1 MTFISP
7 RILLDNP
14 VVSPGGTLTGVAT
27 ITLDKEIKFTDITL
41 RFRGVS
47 YVYETRQNG
56 SAVGYREYRETH
68 THVDFLQSF
77 AGHGSLGRLSAG
89 TYVYPFCF
97 PVPLC
102 SMCTCLSV
110 RKEKYDRSF
119 KNMTLGWTCIP
130 RTDDSTIAYPLP
142 GSFYGRKD
150 MFVEYRLRLKIERL
164 REILS
169 DKAADSV
176 SVLMVPLPGELGSQ
190 AGFDDVWEAVARN
203 SSSAKCAKLPDDY
216 FRKGSLTRSRA
227 LSGMFSKKHTY
238 VNVRSTLDVSLPE
251 GHVPTLKPF
260 EMHIFYSIV
269 DVDDVSQLV
278 GVLDVAVISVSISL
292 RSKAESTVYGFKGTA
307 SKNKVTIFEN
317 TNCNIPIVFPDTAGR
332 PKVRID
338 PLLFESIQIE
348 DYTAP
353 TFEIMSM
360 WINYELNISV
370 TFTFNGENRSTLDI
384 SRPVVVRAPSQ
395 YKMGPN
401 MGLDARL
408 CAEKNIEDRDV
419 FDY

>member
-1 MTFISP
+1 MTSISP

-14 VVSPGGTLTGVAT
+14 VVSPGGTVTGVAT
-27 ITLDKEIKFTDITL
+27 ITLDKEIEFTDITL

-97 PVPLC
+97 SVPLC

-119 KNMTLGWTCIP
+119 KNMTLGVIL
-130 RTDDSTIAYPLP
+130 REEGYARRISSST
-142 GSFYGRKD
+142 
-150 MFVEYRLRLKIERL
+150 EIERL

-169 DKAADSV
+169 DKTADSV

-190 AGFDDVWEAVARN
+190 PGFDDFWEAVAQN
-203 SSSAKCAKLPDDY
+203 SSLAKCAKLPDDY

-238 VNVRSTLDVSLPE
+238 VNVRSTLDVSLHE
-251 GHVPTLKPF
+251 
-260 EMHIFYSIV
+260 
-269 DVDDVSQLV
+269 DDVSQLV

-292 RSKAESTVYGFKGTA
+292 RSKAESTLYGFKATA

-317 TNCNIPIVFPDTAGR
+317 TNCNIPLVFPATAGR
-332 PKVRID
+332 PRVRID
-338 PLLFESIQIE
+338 LLLFESIQIE
-348 DYTAP
+348 DYIAP

-360 WINYELNISV
+360 WINYELNVSV
-370 TFTFNGENRSTLDI
+370 TFALNAETRSTLDI
-384 SRPVVVRAPSQ
+384 SRPVVVRFPSE
-395 YKMGPN
+395 YKIGPN

>member
-1 MTFISP
+1 MTFISQ

-14 VVSPGGTLTGVAT
+14 VVSPGGTLSGVAT
-27 ITLDKEIKFTDITL
+27 ITLEKELEFTDITL

-68 THVDFLQSF
+68 THVDLVQSF

-102 SMCTCLSV
+102 SMCSCLSV
-110 RKEKYDRSF
+110 RKEKYKSF

-130 RTDDSTIAYPLP
+130 RTDDSTIACPLP

-164 REILS
+164 REKLS
-169 DKAADSV
+169 EKTADSV
-176 SVLMVPLPGELGSQ
+176 SVLLVPLPRELGSVP
-190 AGFDDVWEAVARN
+190 VWEAAAQTN
-203 SSSAKCAKLPDDY
+203 SSAKCAKLPDDY

-227 LSGMFSKKHTY
+227 LSGLFSKRHTY
-238 VNVRSTLDVSLPE
+238 VNARSALDVRLPE
-251 GHVPTLKPF
+251 GKVTILEPF
-260 EMHIFYSIV
+260 EMHIFYSI
-269 DVDDVSQLV
+269 DVDDVSQLAGILNLAV
-278 GVLDVAVISVSISL
+278 VSVAISL
-292 RSKAESTVYGFKGTA
+292 KSKAESTLYGFKGMA
-307 SKNKVTIFEN
+307 SKNTATLFEN

-332 PKVRID
+332 PRVRID
-338 PLLFESIQIE
+338 PLLFKAIQIK
-348 DYTAP
+348 DYITP

-370 TFTFNGENRSTLDI
+370 TFELNGENRATLEI
-384 SRPVVVRAPSQ
+384 SRPVVVERPPQ
-395 YKMGPN
+395 CNTGPN

-408 CAEKNIEDRDV
+408 CAEKFIEDRDV

>member
-1 MTFISP
+1 FAV
-7 RILLDNP
+7 DNP

-27 ITLDKEIKFTDITL
+27 ITLDKEIEFTDITL

-68 THVDFLQSF
+68 THVDFF
-77 AGHGSLGRLSAG
+77 LGRLSAG

-130 RTDDSTIAYPLP
+130 RTDDSAIAYPLP

-169 DKAADSV
+169 DKTADSV
-176 SVLMVPLPGELGSQ
+176 SVLMVPLPRELGSQ
-190 AGFDDVWEAVARN
+190 HGFDDVWEAVAQN
-203 SSSAKCAKLPDDY
+203 SSSAKCAKLPDDH

-238 VNVRSTLDVSLPE
+238 VNVRITPGVSLPE
-251 GHVPTLKPF
+251 GQVPILKPF
-260 EMHIFYSIV
+260 EMHMFYSI
-269 DVDDVSQLV
+269 DVDDASQLV

-292 RSKAESTVYGFKGTA
+292 RSKAESTLYGFKATA

-317 TNCNIPIVFPDTAGR
+317 TNCNIPIVFPATAGR
-332 PKVRID
+332 PRVGID

-348 DYTAP
+348 DYIAP

-360 WINYELNISV
+360 WINYEWNVSV
-370 TFTFNGENRSTLDI
+370 TFALNTENRSTLDI
-384 SRPVVVRAPSQ
+384 SRPVVVRFPSQ
-395 YKMGPN
+395 YKMGPD

-408 CAEKNIEDRDV
+408 CAEKSIEDRDV